1 MGSPST
7 SSLVTTSSAAALAV
21 PAPADRAPA
30 SRPAPSVACDRDSVA
45 TACAP
50 DVVLLYAGMAAVGFT
65 SIWTVARANTLVQ
78 LRAAPELRGRV
89 MGAWTM
95 ALPGA
100 NPVTGLAM
108 GALADLAG
116 ARAAFACAGL
126 LMLAAVA
133 GSWRGLTGTRGPRQE
148 PAGDGLPRRTIAP

>member
-1 MGSPST
+1 MST
-7 SSLVTTSSAAALAV
+7 AARPGALLAARTDEPTGRQV
-21 PAPADRAPA
+21 ALPAGATGL
-30 SRPAPSVACDRDSVA
+30 CTVA

-78 LRAAPELRGRV
+78 LRAAPGLRGRV

-116 ARAAFACAGL
+116 ARTALACAGL
-126 LMLAAVA
+126 LLLAVVT
-133 GSWRGLTGTRGPRQE
+133 GSWRGLTGTPTPQDT
-148 PAGDGLPRRTIAP
+148 AGDELPRRTIAP